1 MQKPK
6 TKRTRRLQVCRKLG
20 PALVK
25 QIQTW
30 LGNPVLRGRAL
41 GIVMGLGL
49 ALLVNPGLVLAQ
61 APKPGGGGGNDIT
74 GALQKLTMAFV
85 DFLIGVSA
93 LVLAI
98 GIATGFLTGMVESMV
113 GRPGGLAS
121 TWLRLAGVVVCF
133 IGAILTISIANSII
147 SNLSGLSGG
156 TIILPK

>member
-1 MQKPK
+1 MKGQK
-6 TKRTRRLQVCRKLG
+6 TSSLLKRG
-20 PALVK
+20 
-25 QIQTW
+25 ISYQTNHAAAQRAQPW
-30 LGNPVLRGRAL
+30 FDDPVIRGRL
-41 GIVMGLGL
+41 MGIAMGLIF
-49 ALLVNPGLVLAQ
+49 ALLSNPGMVFAQ
-61 APKPGGGGGNDIT
+61 GGTGGGGGAGIT

-93 LVLAI
+93 LLLAI

-147 SNLSGLSGG
+147 SNLSGLGGG
-156 TIILPK
+156 TITLPK